1 MRSVETER
9 ERERERKSTETGLSS
24 SGWCLRSLGGGFCSE
39 YCGSPGKPAEDFVR
53 EKETRSGQDLRNCRV
68 KVKNAVVCALIIEKE
83 RKRKKESNYR
93 EDSPGREAVF
103 PGMLPVRPYRDALS
117 LSGMAHIEQNLSY
130 T

>member
-1 MRSVETER
+1 
-9 ERERERKSTETGLSS
+9 
-24 SGWCLRSLGGGFCSE
+24 
-39 YCGSPGKPAEDFVR
+39 
-53 EKETRSGQDLRNCRV
+53 V